1 MGVFDTSDG
10 KFRVSADGQLAG
22 SRQCSGVFEGQALSI
37 NQEGPIRILPCV
49 VKKGN
54 SKGLQRELSVLR
66 RCRESG
72 LPLRSGREEY
82 FLGECIDSTP
92 DEDSASSCCRSIVLL
107 RGPPD
112 LTQLFGESSSQPQG
126 LRLACQVAI
135 GTLEALR
142 PLHAVGYLHANVH
155 PRHILLDPD

>member
-1 MGVFDTSDG
+1 MSWIMGVFDTSDG

-92 DEDSASSCCRSIVLL
+92 DEDSASSCCRYCLKSSI
-107 RGPPD
+107 
-112 LTQLFGESSSQPQG
+112 SSSCKN
-126 LRLACQVAI
+126 RKAETNT
-135 GTLEALR
+135 TLGCR
-142 PLHAVGYLHANVH
+142 RMIPL
-155 PRHILLDPD
+155 LLVLIFFDFPF